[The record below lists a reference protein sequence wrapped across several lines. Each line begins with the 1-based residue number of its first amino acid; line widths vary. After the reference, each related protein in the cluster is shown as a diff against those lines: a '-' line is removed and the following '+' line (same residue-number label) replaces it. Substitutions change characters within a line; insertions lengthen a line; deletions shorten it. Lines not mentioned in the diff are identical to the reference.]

1 MNPNWEENRIRELLG
16 DLRSHDE
23 AHAPDFARV
32 WGAAAARAEIQRR
45 RRYVVRG
52 TALALVLALSIVIA
66 NRVILHKRSQES
78 VQLPSTDL
86 PWQTAVLICEWRSP
100 TEFLLRPPGEHLL
113 APVPNNLPADAT
125 EQKQ

>member
-1 MNPNWEENRIRELLG
+1 MSPNWEENRIRELLG

-23 AHAPDFARV
+23 AYAPGFARV
-32 WGAAAARAEIQRR
+32 WGAAVARAEFQRP
-45 RRYVVRG
+45 RRYIVRG
-52 TALALVLALSIVIA
+52 AALALVLALAMVIT
-66 NRVILHKRSQES
+66 NRVFLHKRSQET

-113 APVPNNLPADAT
+113 EPVPNNLPANNP